1 MHVKMRFSASR
12 QQSTFLGYVMENVF
26 ARFMVRWLHIFMIA
40 CRKIQAKD
48 SMNEP
53 LLPLTIALSLS
64 LSLSFWSIAKTVMHL
79 ACNFFWRLQC
89 WWYLGAV
96 QYSSQKVPSLSKV
109 HSNSIIQTFIM
120 VLNSYT
126 LQRLFLSTFSSLC
139 RYFQFKEK
147 YPPFWYNTFNL
158 VPITV
163 CLLLL
168 MLQRWLH

>member
-48 SMNEP
+48 SMNEL

-64 LSLSFWSIAKTVMHL
+64 LSLSLGHCKDRYAFG
-79 ACNFFWRLQC
+79 LQFLLTFAVLMVPG
-89 WWYLGAV
+89 WV
-96 QYSSQKVPSLSKV
+96 QYSSQRVPSLSKV
-109 HSNSIIQTFIM
+109 HCNSIIQTFIM
-120 VLNSYT
+120 VLKSYT

-139 RYFQFKEK
+139 RYFQFEEK
-147 YPPFWYNTFNL
+147 YPSFWYNTFHL